1 MDKTQVVME
10 EANGVLDFWFGELSP
25 EQWFE
30 EDAAVDKTITSRFSK
45 LRLAALN
52 GELWPWRAT
61 PTGRLAEILLLDQFS
76 RNIFRD
82 HADAYSADNIALVL
96 AQEAVSVEAD
106 KVLTPQQRTFLYM
119 PFMHSESLAIH
130 DVALEL
136 FSQEGLEQAFTFE
149 QRHQNV
155 IERFGRYPH
164 RNKVLGRESTQEEVA
179 FLKSTPEGF

>member
-1 MDKTQVVME
+1 M
-10 EANGVLDFWFGELSP
+10 
-25 EQWFE
+25 
-30 EDAAVDKTITSRFSK
+30 
-45 LRLAALN
+45 
-52 GELWPWRAT
+52 
-61 PTGRLAEILLLDQFS
+61 S
-76 RNIFRD
+76 RNIKTPGLLAPPN
-82 HADAYSADNIALVL
+82 ADAYSADNIALVL

-136 FSQEGLEQAFTFE
+136 FSQEGLEQAFEFE

-179 FLKSTPEGF
+179 FLKNTPKGF